1 MSSTPTDIVEFTSA
15 LEDLIDDT
23 EASYIEIIGTLELA
37 KQRLLNDALPDDYED
52 DEEDDDEDDYDDDE
66 DYEDD
71 DWES

>member
-1 MSSTPTDIVEFTSA
+1 MSSKPTDIVEFTSA

-37 KQRLLNDALPDDYED
+37 KQRLLNDALSDDYED
-52 DEEDDDEDDYDDDE
+52 EDDDDEDEDE

-71 DWES
+71 EDDDWES

>member
-37 KQRLLNDALPDDYED
+37 KQRLLNDALSDDYED